1 MTHHKLLLLLSSHTN
16 HTFKYRVLKHNL
28 EKLADQSFGQSLDLD
43 IDIDIVV
50 LASKFCTGDGGDVIG
65 LNGLCREF
73 GVQLVEMENDGWLD
87 FGKWKRFLDSRLFKK
102 NKYDRVVL
110 MNDSIILTGPLTPFF
125 QFMMDPQILDIELV
139 GYCNSQQLRP
149 HYPSFLFSL
158 SIKAVPTFL
167 DFISS
172 VQKTHH
178 HKPGMVT
185 VIHELE
191 TKMVTHGKFA
201 STTCFV
207 DLVSMVPSVTS
218 SMTTG
223 STTRS
228 TTSNQESILF
238 SEDRTLK
245 KLYLGLLQSGAVPF
259 VKIKKLYLRRSYAP
273 SYPQPKFHTKPRRP
287 SKPSTQE
294 VQQAL
299 YDFNPK
305 EYSEFNPDLP
315 RDWEEEK
322 LRSHFIK
329 RGLQEGRFY
338 SRGKLPSS
346 LDNRTLLPR
355 IFPSSLSFP
364 RSKNKNNNS

>member
-16 HTFKYRVLKHNL
+16 HTFKYTVLRHNL
-28 EKLADQSFGQSLDLD
+28 EKLVDQSLVEQGLDLGLD
-43 IDIDIVV
+43 VDIDIVV
-50 LASKFCTGDGGDVIG
+50 LASNFNNGGDVMG

-87 FGKWKRFLDSRLFKK
+87 FGKWKRFLDSRVFKK

-110 MNDSIILTGPLTPFF
+110 MNDSIILTDSLTPFF
-125 QFMMDPQILDIELV
+125 QFLMDPQICDIELV
-139 GYCNSQQLRP
+139 GYCNSHQLRP

-158 SIKAVPTFL
+158 SVKAIPTFL
-167 DFISS
+167 DFVSS
-172 VQKTHH
+172 VQQTHH

-207 DLVSMVPSVTS
+207 DLVSMLPSVTS

-223 STTRS
+223 STARRG
-228 TTSNQESILF
+228 NCHQESILF

-259 VKIKKLYLRRSYAP
+259 VKIKKLYLRRSYTQ
-273 SYPQPKFHTKPRRP
+273 SYPQPQFHTKPRRA
-287 SKPSTQE
+287 SKPSTKE
-294 VQQAL
+294 IQQAL

-315 RDWEEEK
+315 RDWDEEK

-346 LDNRTLLPR
+346 LDNRTLLSR
-355 IFPSSLSFP
+355 LFPSLSFP